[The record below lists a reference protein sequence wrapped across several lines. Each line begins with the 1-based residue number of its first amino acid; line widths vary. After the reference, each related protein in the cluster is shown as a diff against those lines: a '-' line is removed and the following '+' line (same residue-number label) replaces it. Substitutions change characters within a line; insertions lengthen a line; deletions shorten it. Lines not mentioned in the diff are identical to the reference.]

1 MTDLHWETVT
11 PLMRQVMKTVGG
23 GHKPSLVES
32 VMTETEEGGCM
43 EVNANKRKRTT
54 LAIPPYVKISTTGGM
69 QYV

>member
-23 GHKPSLVES
+23 GNVLFSVES
-32 VMTETEEGGCM
+32 IMCETEEGEYM
-43 EVNANKRKRTT
+43 EVNVNKGKRTT
-54 LAIPPYVKISTTGGM
+54 LAIHPYVKISTTGGL